1 MTVPTLAPPRPRLRH
16 ATSEHELPVWPLWLL
31 FGGFPVL
38 FILGLGGFATQIAA
52 IPMATCLAL
61 THRIRVPR
69 GYGLWFLFLVWMLFT
84 GVEVHG
90 GSRVVGFGYRATLYI
105 AGAVAFLYVYNSS
118 ARRLPISRLAAMTTT
133 FLAFVVVGGY
143 LGIVAPHHSFTT
155 PMEHLLPGS
164 FIHNDL
170 VSKMVHPPFA
180 QISHSSY
187 FHVPPRPAAPFEY
200 TNDWGVNFA
209 FLVPFVIAWLSETK
223 RKRVR
228 VGLVILLIVGTVP
241 ALATLNR
248 GMILG
253 LSVGVF
259 YAAVRFAFR
268 GHGRAL
274 LAVVVVAGAALTLM
288 SLLHFGDRV
297 NSRLDNSSSNTGRV
311 TTYDATYHEVLRS
324 PVLGF
329 GAPSSSTV
337 SVNGP
342 DLGTQGQFWTVLYS
356 SGFVGAALFVL
367 AFLNLVWKTRKA
379 RTSSQMWLHVVGV
392 IALAVLLVYR
402 IQATELVL
410 FMVAMAVVLRDSPA
424 PLRVGGRPVAA
435 VRRGQRR

>member
-1 MTVPTLAPPRPRLRH
+1 
-16 ATSEHELPVWPLWLL
+16 
-31 FGGFPVL
+31 
-38 FILGLGGFATQIAA
+38 
-52 IPMATCLAL
+52 
-61 THRIRVPR
+61 
-69 GYGLWFLFLVWMLFT
+69 
-84 GVEVHG
+84 
-90 GSRVVGFGYRATLYI
+90 
-105 AGAVAFLYVYNSS
+105 
-118 ARRLPISRLAAMTTT
+118 
-133 FLAFVVVGGY
+133 
-143 LGIVAPHHSFTT
+143 
-155 PMEHLLPGS
+155 
-164 FIHNDL
+164 
-170 VSKMVHPPFA
+170 
-180 QISHSSY
+180 
-187 FHVPPRPAAPFEY
+187 
-200 TNDWGVNFA
+200 
-209 FLVPFVIAWLSETK
+209 
-223 RKRVR
+223 
-228 VGLVILLIVGTVP
+228 
-241 ALATLNR
+241 
-248 GMILG
+248 
-253 LSVGVF
+253 
-259 YAAVRFAFR
+259 VRFAFR